1 MVYWALLSLVFG
13 LGGAFRYEAHPGAV
27 GVVLMIFGAVSC
39 VAGLIALADA
49 LPP

>member
-13 LGGAFRYEAHPGAV
+13 LGGAFRTSTTWG
-27 GVVLMIFGAVSC
+27 GGRGLMIFGAVSC